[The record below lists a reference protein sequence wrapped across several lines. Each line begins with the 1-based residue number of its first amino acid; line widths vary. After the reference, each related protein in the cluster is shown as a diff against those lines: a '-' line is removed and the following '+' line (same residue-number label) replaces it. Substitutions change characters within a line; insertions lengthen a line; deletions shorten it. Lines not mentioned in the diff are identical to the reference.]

1 MMTLKEIAR
10 QAAIDKAIE
19 LMGEDIV
26 DAEEVIQLADAVVV
40 AVLRKFRADLV
51 EIGRMERPVEYI
63 DRMLLADAR
72 DVGLSRADRR
82 QAFTDAIKGEAS

>member
-10 QAAIDKAIE
+10 QAAIDKAID

-82 QAFTDAIKGEAS
+82 QAFTDAIK